1 MDWFLYA
8 RDLLLE
14 KVLLIIISGEIQ
26 NGRFKSLYL
35 RLFPLYAFLLSKKS
49 LINTEAAVKGCS

>member
-14 KVLLIIISGEIQ
+14 KVLLIIISREIQ
-26 NGRFKSLYL
+26 NGRFKSLYPRWFL
-35 RLFPLYAFLLSKKS
+35 LYAFLLSKKS
-49 LINTEAAVKGCS
+49 LTEAAVKGCS